1 MSNDTL
7 ENLLLSLAAA
17 GYTPRISLLTSP
29 SNPSAKYWSASLYSL
44 DPTTNRLA
52 RFHCAEG
59 ATPGEALKIVA
70 ERMAKPDPIR
80 IYTPTPTSTPTPAR
94 SSTSLADLG
103 LDL

>member
-1 MSNDTL
+1 MNEDML
-7 ENLLLSLAAA
+7 ETLLLSLAAQ
-17 GYTPRISLLTSP
+17 GYTPRVSLLTSP
-29 SNPSAKYWSASLYSL
+29 SNPAQKHWSASLYSL

-52 RFHCAEG
+52 RFYCAEG

-80 IYTPTPTSTPTPAR
+80 IYTPTPTPAR